1 MGRRW
6 CTVITQRRQI
16 YVWLRDGDVSRTC
29 ALDHAARASLAA
41 MRNSGTALQR
51 DFSSAAA
58 AWAAGLD
65 EGGSKRSRKGSVPA
79 WRVRRLGG
87 GWRLPTAV
95 LRAKTSEVGS
105 PTGPGLHC
113 KRSPKGACRVVE
125 SAGLCWWMC
134 GAWSVAS
141 ERGGA
146 VTFVAECRKC
156 AGLAQ
161 SARATA
167 CQLAGVSGAATP
179 AAS

>member
-87 GWRLPTAV
+87 VASAHGCAPCKDVSGWQPN
-95 LRAKTSEVGS
+95 
-105 PTGPGLHC
+105 
-113 KRSPKGACRVVE
+113 RSWVALQTQPKGCVQGRGE
-125 SAGLCWWMC
+125 CWLVLVDVWCLVSREREGRRCDVC
-134 GAWSVAS
+134 G
-141 ERGGA
+141 
-146 VTFVAECRKC
+146 
-156 AGLAQ
+156 
-161 SARATA
+161 
-167 CQLAGVSGAATP
+167 
-179 AAS
+179 